1 MSLFIELWMDS
12 QFPEVPEGGGRV
24 DLLVLQ
30 DQMRWIVEVKR
41 FRGPNLLNRGKRQL
55 SVYVKRSGLA
65 EGHLVVF
72 SDVHPEGSRG
82 EELVDGV
89 RLLWWI
95 LPVNVIPPSR
105 C

>member
-1 MSLFIELWMDS
+1 M
-12 QFPEVPEGGGRV
+12 
-24 DLLVLQ
+24 DLLVLL